1 MTIGCN
7 IVFIIKTEYNSN
19 VNKWEMVE
27 LVITYDHIEDYD
39 KPIKDEVEWF
49 IYIKRG
55 KNLVFQNNVE

>member
-39 KPIKDEVEWF
+39 TPIKDEVEWF